1 MFHFIFVSPFINV
14 THFLC
19 LARNWETTSTTD
31 FHVIL
36 FCYHCVERIHKTVSI
51 EAATVEIEE
60 RGVRLRLT
68 VVDTPG
74 YGDAMNSTDWYVTHK
89 ERIW

>member
-1 MFHFIFVSPFINV
+1 MFFS
-14 THFLC
+14 
-19 LARNWETTSTTD
+19 ARIE
-31 FHVIL
+31 
-36 FCYHCVERIHKTVSI
+36 KTVSI

-74 YGDAMNSTDWYVTHK
+74 FGDAMNSTDWSVIHVDLFFDLDKYAKNEQLMLYVG
-89 ERIW
+89 

>member
-1 MFHFIFVSPFINV
+1 MCTITI
-14 THFLC
+14 
-19 LARNWETTSTTD
+19 
-31 FHVIL
+31 
-36 FCYHCVERIHKTVSI
+36 ERIHKTVSI

-74 YGDAMNSTDWYVTHK
+74 YGDAMNSTDWYVKLIEPKMYTVQTCVLVELEDKSGNSFLRHMPTVYV
-89 ERIW
+89 EVDF